1 MGLATMT
8 GQIGGLR
15 AAADLRT
22 KQFYLV
28 KRVSPTTINLCGA
41 GEVALGVLVNKPNV
55 GEAADVFA
63 FGYATVISDG
73 NAAAIAAGD
82 PIKSDA
88 NGKAVKSAANRDHT
102 VGYSDQASTTDGAQ
116 MKALIVPGSLSHA

>member
-1 MGLATMT
+1 MGLATMV
-8 GQIGGLR
+8 GQIGGVR

-28 KRVSPTTINLCGA
+28 KRTGPTEVNICGA
-41 GEVALGVLVNKPNV
+41 GEVALGVLVNKPNT
-55 GEAADVFA
+55 GEPADVFA
-63 FGYATVISDG
+63 LGYATVISDG
-73 NAAAIAAGD
+73 NAAAIAVGD

-88 NGKAVKSAANRDHT
+88 AGKAVKSATDKDHT
-102 VGYSDQASTTDGAQ
+102 VGYSDQASTTDGAE